1 MKLQIVVLTSSL
13 LPVVVL
19 AQDINEAV
27 GRLGGWINS
36 LIPIAFAA
44 ALLFF
49 FYGLAIFILK
59 AGGEDQAKGKS
70 IMLWGVIALFV
81 MASITG
87 IISFLGESIGINDRS
102 DFEAPTVGTGSSS
115 DYEWDAYGPI

>member
-1 MKLQIVVLTSSL
+1 MKLQIIALVSSF

-49 FYGLAIFILK
+49 FYGLALFIFK
-59 AGGEDQAKGKS
+59 AGGEDQVKGKS
-70 IMLWGVIALFV
+70 IMLWGVVALFI
-81 MASITG
+81 MSSITG
-87 IISFLGESIGINDRS
+87 IISFLGSSIGLGES
-102 DFEAPTVGTGSSS
+102 DNFTAPTVWSCFWL
-115 DYEWDAYGPI
+115 YL